1 MRCSQKTMRKWKR
14 KGFKELFK
22 HTKMRMLE
30 RYNIDLTEEQY
41 RQMTAAIKH
50 NRDYAHFKMR
60 QTITRSVWIVD
71 MLGIRIVA
79 VYNRKA
85 SLVCTVL
92 PADMA
97 DPEKIQYRNYD

>member
-1 MRCSQKTMRKWKR
+1 MRKWKR